1 MQLSA
6 FSRCVQ
12 VRRKMRV
19 NEIRELEKKYK
30 KELEELKKELIQELD
45 NIEYTGIKL
54 IQENIVIVNSSSLKE
69 SWLPSYHIPKKQAKE
84 IAKQIEKTTSLSQ
97 IEKLL
102 EKLREEKKVNKQV
115 LTHNLIKKISDLE
128 KELKEGK

>member
-1 MQLSA
+1 MSA
-6 FSRCVQ
+6 FSRCIQ
-12 VRRKMRV
+12 VRRKMKV

-69 SWLPSYHIPKKQAKE
+69 SWLPSYHIPKKQTKE
-84 IAKQIEKTTSLSQ
+84 IAKRIEKTTSLSQ

>member
-1 MQLSA
+1 M
-6 FSRCVQ
+6 
-12 VRRKMRV
+12 KV

-69 SWLPSYHIPKKQAKE
+69 SWLPSYHIPKKQTKE
-84 IAKQIEKTTSLSQ
+84 IAKRIEKTTSLSQ

-102 EKLREEKKVNKQV
+102 EKLREEKKVNKPV